1 MFASK
6 SERKVHYSIRKF
18 SIGVASVVVAS
29 LFLGGVV
36 HAEGVRSKNNL
47 TVTSSGQDISKK
59 YADEV
64 ESHLQSIL
72 KDVNKN
78 LKKVQHTQNVDFNKK
93 LSRIKTKYLYGLKEK
108 SEAELTLKTKETK
121 EELTAAFEQF
131 KKDTLKSGKKV
142 AEAEKKAKA
151 QKEEDRR
158 NYPTNTYKTIELEI
172 AEAEVGVAK
181 AELELEFAQ
190 AQVQI
195 PQDTEKINAAKSKVE
210 AAKSNVKKLEKIK
223 SDIEKTYLYK
233 LDNSTKETP
242 KSRVRRNSPQ
252 VGDSRELKETIDKAK
267 ETLSTYMVTRLT
279 KLDPSVFW
287 FADLLMD
294 AKKVVEEHK
303 TKLEDASDKKSVE
316 DLRKEAEGKIESL
329 IVTHQ
334 NREKENQ
341 PAPQP
346 GGQAGGSMVV
356 PPVTQTP
363 PSTSQSPGQKAT
375 EAEKK
380 KLQDLIRQFQEALNK
395 LDDETKTVPDGAKLT
410 GEAGKAYNETRT
422 YAKEVVDKS
431 KKLLSQTAVTMDE
444 LAMQLTKLNDA
455 MSKLKEAKAK
465 LVPEVKPQ
473 PENPE
478 PKPQPEGEKPS
489 VPDIN
494 QEKEKAKLAIA
505 TYMSKILD
513 DIKKHH
519 LKKEKH
525 HQIVALIKDLDK
537 LKKQALSEIDNVNTK
552 VEIENTVHKVF
563 ADMDTVVTKFQKGL
577 IQNTPQ
583 VPEAPKSPEVPKVSD
598 TPKAPDTPQV
608 PEAPKSPEV
617 PKVPEAPK
625 APDTP
630 QVPEAPKS
638 PEVPKVP
645 DTPKA
650 PDTPQVP
657 EAPKSPEVPKVP
669 DTPKAPDTPQ
679 VPEAPKAPD
688 TPQIPEAP
696 APETPKTGW
705 KQENGMWYFYN
716 TDGSMATGWLEYN
729 GSWYYLNANGAM
741 ATGWLEYNGS
751 WYYLNTNGAMETGW
765 LEYNGSWYYL
775 NTNGA
780 METGWLEYNG
790 SWYYL
795 NANGSM
801 ATGWLKDGDTWYYL
815 EASGAMK
822 ESQWFKV
829 SDKWYYV
836 NGSGALAV
844 NTTVGGY
851 RVNAN
856 GKWVN

>member
-294 AKKVVEEHK
+294 AKKVVEEYK

-696 APETPKTGW
+696 APETPAPAPEAPKTGW

-741 ATGWLEYNGS
+741 ATGWLEYN
-751 WYYLNTNGAMETGW
+751 
-765 LEYNGSWYYL
+765 
-775 NTNGA
+775 
-780 METGWLEYNG
+780 
-790 SWYYL
+790 
-795 NANGSM
+795 
-801 ATGWLKDGDTWYYL
+801 
-815 EASGAMK
+815 
-822 ESQWFKV
+822 
-829 SDKWYYV
+829 
-836 NGSGALAV
+836 
-844 NTTVGGY
+844 
-851 RVNAN
+851 
-856 GKWVN
+856 

>member
-294 AKKVVEEHK
+294 AKKVVEEYK

-679 VPEAPKAPD
+679 VPEAPKSPEVPKVPDTPKAPDTPQVPEAPKAPD

-741 ATGWLEYNGS
+741 A
-751 WYYLNTNGAMETGW
+751 
-765 LEYNGSWYYL
+765 
-775 NTNGA
+775 
-780 METGWLEYNG
+780 
-790 SWYYL
+790 
-795 NANGSM
+795 
-801 ATGWLKDGDTWYYL
+801 
-815 EASGAMK
+815 
-822 ESQWFKV
+822 
-829 SDKWYYV
+829 
-836 NGSGALAV
+836 
-844 NTTVGGY
+844 
-851 RVNAN
+851 
-856 GKWVN
+856 

>member
-29 LFLGGVV
+29 LVMGSVV
-36 HAEGVRSKNNL
+36 HATEKEGATQVPTSSNRANESQAEQGEQPKKLDSERDKARKEVEEYVKKIVGESYAKSTKKRHTITVALVNELNNIKNEYLNKIVESTSESQLQILMMESRSK
-47 TVTSSGQDISKK
+47 VDEAVSKFEKDSSSSSSSDSSTKPEASDTAK
-59 YADEV
+59 P
-64 ESHLQSIL
+64 
-72 KDVNKN
+72 NKPTEPGEKVAEAK
-78 LKKVQHTQNVDFNKK
+78 KKV
-93 LSRIKTKYLYGLKEK
+93 E
-108 SEAELTLKTKETK
+108 
-121 EELTAAFEQF
+121 
-131 KKDTLKSGKKV
+131 
-142 AEAEKKAKA
+142 EAEKKAKD

-158 NYPTNTYKTIELEI
+158 NYPTITYKTIELEI

-181 AELELEFAQ
+181 AELELAQ
-190 AQVQI
+190 VQVQI
-195 PQDTEKINAAKSKVE
+195 PQDTEKINAAKAKVE

-242 KSRVRRNSPQ
+242 KPRVRRNSPQ

-294 AKKVVEEHK
+294 AKKVVEEYK

-563 ADMDTVVTKFQKGL
+563 ADMDTVVTKFKKGL
-577 IQNTPQ
+577 TQ
-583 VPEAPKSPEVPKVSD
+583 D
-598 TPKAPDTPQV
+598 TPKEPDNKKPS
-608 PEAPKSPEV
+608 APKPDMQPSPQPEGKKPSV
-617 PKVPEAPK
+617 PAQPGTE
-625 APDTP
+625 
-630 QVPEAPKS
+630 
-638 PEVPKVP
+638 
-645 DTPKA
+645 
-650 PDTPQVP
+650 
-657 EAPKSPEVPKVP
+657 
-669 DTPKAPDTPQ
+669 
-679 VPEAPKAPD
+679 
-688 TPQIPEAP
+688 
-696 APETPKTGW
+696 
-705 KQENGMWYFYN
+705 
-716 TDGSMATGWLEYN
+716 
-729 GSWYYLNANGAM
+729 
-741 ATGWLEYNGS
+741 
-751 WYYLNTNGAMETGW
+751 
-765 LEYNGSWYYL
+765 
-775 NTNGA
+775 
-780 METGWLEYNG
+780 
-790 SWYYL
+790 
-795 NANGSM
+795 
-801 ATGWLKDGDTWYYL
+801 
-815 EASGAMK
+815 
-822 ESQWFKV
+822 
-829 SDKWYYV
+829 
-836 NGSGALAV
+836 
-844 NTTVGGY
+844 
-851 RVNAN
+851 
-856 GKWVN
+856 

>member
-36 HAEGVRSKNNL
+36 HAEEVRRGNNL
-47 TVTSSGQDISKK
+47 TVTSSG
-59 YADEV
+59 DEV
-64 ESHLQSIL
+64 ESHYQSIL
-72 KDVNKN
+72 EKVRKSLEKDR
-78 LKKVQHTQNVDFNKK
+78 HTQNVDLIKK
-93 LSRIKTKYLYGLKEK
+93 LQDIKRTYLYNLKEK
-108 SEAELTLKTKETK
+108 PEAELTSKTKK
-121 EELTAAFEQF
+121 ELDAAFEKF
-131 KKDTLKSGKKV
+131 KKEPELTKKL
-142 AEAEKKAKA
+142 AEAEKKAKD
-151 QKEEDRR
+151 QKEEDHR

-181 AELELEFAQ
+181 AELELAQ

-195 PQDTEKINAAKSKVE
+195 PQDTEKINAAKAKVE

-294 AKKVVEEHK
+294 AKKVVEEYK

-608 PEAPKSPEV
+608 PEAPK
-617 PKVPEAPK
+617 
-625 APDTP
+625 
-630 QVPEAPKS
+630 
-638 PEVPKVP
+638 
-645 DTPKA
+645 
-650 PDTPQVP
+650 
-657 EAPKSPEVPKVP
+657 
-669 DTPKAPDTPQ
+669 
-679 VPEAPKAPD
+679 APD

-696 APETPKTGW
+696 APETPAPAPEAPKTGW

-741 ATGWLEYNGS
+741 A
-751 WYYLNTNGAMETGW
+751 TGW

>member
-36 HAEGVRSKNNL
+36 HAEEVRRGNNL
-47 TVTSSGQDISKK
+47 TVTSSG
-59 YADEV
+59 DEV
-64 ESHLQSIL
+64 ESHYQSIL
-72 KDVNKN
+72 EKVRKSLEKDR
-78 LKKVQHTQNVDFNKK
+78 HTQNVDLIKK
-93 LSRIKTKYLYGLKEK
+93 LQDIKRTYLYNLKEK
-108 SEAELTLKTKETK
+108 PEAELTSKTKK
-121 EELTAAFEQF
+121 ELDAAFEKF
-131 KKDTLKSGKKV
+131 KKEPELTKKL
-142 AEAEKKAKA
+142 AEAEKKAKD
-151 QKEEDRR
+151 QKEEDHR

-181 AELELEFAQ
+181 AELELAQ

-195 PQDTEKINAAKSKVE
+195 PQDTEKINAAKAKVE

-294 AKKVVEEHK
+294 AKKVVEEYK

-638 PEVPKVP
+638 PEVPKVSDTPKAP
-645 DTPKA
+645 DTPQVPEAPKSPEVPKVPEAPKA

-696 APETPKTGW
+696 APETPAPAPEAPKTGW

-795 NANGSM
+795 
-801 ATGWLKDGDTWYYL
+801 
-815 EASGAMK
+815 
-822 ESQWFKV
+822 
-829 SDKWYYV
+829 
-836 NGSGALAV
+836 
-844 NTTVGGY
+844 
-851 RVNAN
+851 
-856 GKWVN
+856 

>member
-294 AKKVVEEHK
+294 AKKVVEEYK

-638 PEVPKVP
+638 
-645 DTPKA
+645 
-650 PDTPQVP
+650 
-657 EAPKSPEVPKVP
+657 
-669 DTPKAPDTPQ
+669 
-679 VPEAPKAPD
+679 
-688 TPQIPEAP
+688 
-696 APETPKTGW
+696 
-705 KQENGMWYFYN
+705 
-716 TDGSMATGWLEYN
+716 
-729 GSWYYLNANGAM
+729 
-741 ATGWLEYNGS
+741 
-751 WYYLNTNGAMETGW
+751 
-765 LEYNGSWYYL
+765 
-775 NTNGA
+775 
-780 METGWLEYNG
+780 
-790 SWYYL
+790 
-795 NANGSM
+795 
-801 ATGWLKDGDTWYYL
+801 
-815 EASGAMK
+815 
-822 ESQWFKV
+822 
-829 SDKWYYV
+829 
-836 NGSGALAV
+836 
-844 NTTVGGY
+844 
-851 RVNAN
+851 
-856 GKWVN
+856 

>member
-242 KSRVRRNSPQ
+242 KPRVRRNSPEIKAKGRVKNYEEANIELSKYMTDLYKLDNSTKETPKSRVRRNSPQ

-267 ETLSTYMVTRLT
+267 ETLSTY
-279 KLDPSVFW
+279 
-287 FADLLMD
+287 
-294 AKKVVEEHK
+294 
-303 TKLEDASDKKSVE
+303 EDASDKKSVE

-598 TPKAPDTPQV
+598 TPKAPDTP
-608 PEAPKSPEV
+608 
-617 PKVPEAPK
+617 
-625 APDTP
+625 
-630 QVPEAPKS
+630 
-638 PEVPKVP
+638 
-645 DTPKA
+645 
-650 PDTPQVP
+650 
-657 EAPKSPEVPKVP
+657 
-669 DTPKAPDTPQ
+669 
-679 VPEAPKAPD
+679 
-688 TPQIPEAP
+688 
-696 APETPKTGW
+696 
-705 KQENGMWYFYN
+705 
-716 TDGSMATGWLEYN
+716 
-729 GSWYYLNANGAM
+729 
-741 ATGWLEYNGS
+741 
-751 WYYLNTNGAMETGW
+751 
-765 LEYNGSWYYL
+765 
-775 NTNGA
+775 
-780 METGWLEYNG
+780 
-790 SWYYL
+790 
-795 NANGSM
+795 
-801 ATGWLKDGDTWYYL
+801 
-815 EASGAMK
+815 
-822 ESQWFKV
+822 
-829 SDKWYYV
+829 
-836 NGSGALAV
+836 
-844 NTTVGGY
+844 
-851 RVNAN
+851 
-856 GKWVN
+856 

>member
-36 HAEGVRSKNNL
+36 HAEEVRRGNNL
-47 TVTSSGQDISKK
+47 TVTSSG
-59 YADEV
+59 DEV
-64 ESHLQSIL
+64 ESHYQSIL
-72 KDVNKN
+72 EKVRKSLEKDR
-78 LKKVQHTQNVDFNKK
+78 HTQNVDLIKK
-93 LSRIKTKYLYGLKEK
+93 LQDIKRTYLYNLKEK
-108 SEAELTLKTKETK
+108 PEAELTSKTKK
-121 EELTAAFEQF
+121 ELDAAFEKF
-131 KKDTLKSGKKV
+131 KKEPELTKKL
-142 AEAEKKAKA
+142 AEAEKKAKD
-151 QKEEDRR
+151 QKEEDHR

-181 AELELEFAQ
+181 AELELAQ

-195 PQDTEKINAAKSKVE
+195 PQDTEKINAAKAKVE

-294 AKKVVEEHK
+294 AKKVVEEYK

-617 PKVPEAPK
+617 PKV
-625 APDTP
+625 
-630 QVPEAPKS
+630 S
-638 PEVPKVP
+638 

-696 APETPKTGW
+696 APETPAPAPEAPKTGW

-741 ATGWLEYNGS
+741 ATGWLE
-751 WYYLNTNGAMETGW
+751 
-765 LEYNGSWYYL
+765 
-775 NTNGA
+775 
-780 METGWLEYNG
+780 
-790 SWYYL
+790 
-795 NANGSM
+795 
-801 ATGWLKDGDTWYYL
+801 
-815 EASGAMK
+815 
-822 ESQWFKV
+822 
-829 SDKWYYV
+829 
-836 NGSGALAV
+836 
-844 NTTVGGY
+844 
-851 RVNAN
+851 
-856 GKWVN
+856 

>member
-294 AKKVVEEHK
+294 AKKVVEEYK

-657 EAPKSPEVPKVP
+657 EAPK
-669 DTPKAPDTPQ
+669 
-679 VPEAPKAPD
+679 APD

-696 APETPKTGW
+696 APETPAPAPEAPKTGW

-751 WYYLNTNGAMETGW
+751 WYYLNTNGAME
-765 LEYNGSWYYL
+765 
-775 NTNGA
+775 
-780 METGWLEYNG
+780 
-790 SWYYL
+790 
-795 NANGSM
+795 
-801 ATGWLKDGDTWYYL
+801 
-815 EASGAMK
+815 
-822 ESQWFKV
+822 
-829 SDKWYYV
+829 
-836 NGSGALAV
+836 
-844 NTTVGGY
+844 
-851 RVNAN
+851 
-856 GKWVN
+856 

>member
-36 HAEGVRSKNNL
+36 HAEEVRRGNNL
-47 TVTSSGQDISKK
+47 TVTSSG
-59 YADEV
+59 DEV
-64 ESHLQSIL
+64 ESHYQSIL
-72 KDVNKN
+72 EKVRKSLEKDR
-78 LKKVQHTQNVDFNKK
+78 HTQNVDLIKK
-93 LSRIKTKYLYGLKEK
+93 LQDIKRTYLYNLKEK
-108 SEAELTLKTKETK
+108 PEAELTSKTKK
-121 EELTAAFEQF
+121 ELDAAFEKF
-131 KKDTLKSGKKV
+131 KKEPELTKKL
-142 AEAEKKAKA
+142 AEAEKKAKD
-151 QKEEDRR
+151 QKEEDHR

-181 AELELEFAQ
+181 AELELAQ

-195 PQDTEKINAAKSKVE
+195 PQDTEKINAAKAKVE

-294 AKKVVEEHK
+294 AKKVVEEYK

-583 VPEAPKSPEVPKVSD
+583 VPEAPK
-598 TPKAPDTPQV
+598 
-608 PEAPKSPEV
+608 
-617 PKVPEAPK
+617 
-625 APDTP
+625 
-630 QVPEAPKS
+630 
-638 PEVPKVP
+638 
-645 DTPKA
+645 
-650 PDTPQVP
+650 
-657 EAPKSPEVPKVP
+657 
-669 DTPKAPDTPQ
+669 
-679 VPEAPKAPD
+679 APD

-696 APETPKTGW
+696 APETPAPAPEAPKTGW

>member
-294 AKKVVEEHK
+294 AKKVVEEYK

-630 QVPEAPKS
+630 Q
-638 PEVPKVP
+638 
-645 DTPKA
+645 
-650 PDTPQVP
+650 
-657 EAPKSPEVPKVP
+657 
-669 DTPKAPDTPQ
+669 
-679 VPEAPKAPD
+679 
-688 TPQIPEAP
+688 IPEAP
-696 APETPKTGW
+696 APETPAPAPEAPKTGW

-751 WYYLNTNGAMETGW
+751 
-765 LEYNGSWYYL
+765 
-775 NTNGA
+775 
-780 METGWLEYNG
+780 
-790 SWYYL
+790 
-795 NANGSM
+795 
-801 ATGWLKDGDTWYYL
+801 
-815 EASGAMK
+815 
-822 ESQWFKV
+822 
-829 SDKWYYV
+829 
-836 NGSGALAV
+836 
-844 NTTVGGY
+844 
-851 RVNAN
+851 
-856 GKWVN
+856 

>member
-36 HAEGVRSKNNL
+36 HAEEVRRGNNL
-47 TVTSSGQDISKK
+47 TVTSSG
-59 YADEV
+59 DEV
-64 ESHLQSIL
+64 ESHYQSIL
-72 KDVNKN
+72 EKVRKSLEKDR
-78 LKKVQHTQNVDFNKK
+78 HTQNVDLIKK
-93 LSRIKTKYLYGLKEK
+93 LQDIKRTYLYNLKEK
-108 SEAELTLKTKETK
+108 PEAELTSKTKK
-121 EELTAAFEQF
+121 ELDAAFEKF
-131 KKDTLKSGKKV
+131 KKEPELTKKL
-142 AEAEKKAKA
+142 AEAEKKAKD
-151 QKEEDRR
+151 QKEEDHR

-181 AELELEFAQ
+181 AELELAQ

-195 PQDTEKINAAKSKVE
+195 PQDTEKINAAKAKVE

-294 AKKVVEEHK
+294 AKKVVEEYK

-608 PEAPKSPEV
+608 PEAPKSP
-617 PKVPEAPK
+617 
-625 APDTP
+625 
-630 QVPEAPKS
+630 
-638 PEVPKVP
+638 
-645 DTPKA
+645 
-650 PDTPQVP
+650 
-657 EAPKSPEVPKVP
+657 
-669 DTPKAPDTPQ
+669 
-679 VPEAPKAPD
+679 
-688 TPQIPEAP
+688 
-696 APETPKTGW
+696 
-705 KQENGMWYFYN
+705 
-716 TDGSMATGWLEYN
+716 
-729 GSWYYLNANGAM
+729 
-741 ATGWLEYNGS
+741 
-751 WYYLNTNGAMETGW
+751 
-765 LEYNGSWYYL
+765 
-775 NTNGA
+775 
-780 METGWLEYNG
+780 
-790 SWYYL
+790 
-795 NANGSM
+795 
-801 ATGWLKDGDTWYYL
+801 
-815 EASGAMK
+815 
-822 ESQWFKV
+822 
-829 SDKWYYV
+829 
-836 NGSGALAV
+836 
-844 NTTVGGY
+844 
-851 RVNAN
+851 
-856 GKWVN
+856 

>member
-294 AKKVVEEHK
+294 AKKVVEEYK

-625 APDTP
+625 APETP
-630 QVPEAPKS
+630 
-638 PEVPKVP
+638 
-645 DTPKA
+645 
-650 PDTPQVP
+650 
-657 EAPKSPEVPKVP
+657 
-669 DTPKAPDTPQ
+669 
-679 VPEAPKAPD
+679 
-688 TPQIPEAP
+688 AP
-696 APETPKTGW
+696 APEAPKTGW

-741 ATGWLEYNGS
+741 A
-751 WYYLNTNGAMETGW
+751 
-765 LEYNGSWYYL
+765 
-775 NTNGA
+775 
-780 METGWLEYNG
+780 
-790 SWYYL
+790 
-795 NANGSM
+795 
-801 ATGWLKDGDTWYYL
+801 
-815 EASGAMK
+815 
-822 ESQWFKV
+822 
-829 SDKWYYV
+829 
-836 NGSGALAV
+836 
-844 NTTVGGY
+844 
-851 RVNAN
+851 
-856 GKWVN
+856 

>member
-18 SIGVASVVVAS
+18 SIGVASVAVAS
-29 LFLGGVV
+29 LVMGSVV
-36 HAEGVRSKNNL
+36 HATEKEV
-47 TVTSSGQDISKK
+47 TTQVATSSNRANESQAGHRKAAEQF
-59 YADEV
+59 DEYIKTMIQ
-64 ESHLQSIL
+64 LDRR
-72 KDVNKN
+72 K
-78 LKKVQHTQNVDFNKK
+78 HTQNFALNIK
-93 LSRIKTKYLYGLKEK
+93 LSRIKTEYLRKLNVLEEK
-108 SEAELTLKTKETK
+108 SKAELPSETK
-121 EELTAAFEQF
+121 KEIDAAFEQF

-242 KSRVRRNSPQ
+242 KPRVRRNSPEIKAKGRVKNYEEANIELSKYMTDLYKLDNSTKETPKSRVRRNSPQ

-294 AKKVVEEHK
+294 AKKVVEEYK

-552 VEIENTVHKVF
+552 VEIENTVHKIF
-563 ADMDTVVTKFQKGL
+563 ADVDAVVTKFKKGL
-577 IQNTPQ
+577 TQ
-583 VPEAPKSPEVPKVSD
+583 D
-598 TPKAPDTPQV
+598 TPKEPDNKKPSAPKPDMQPSPQPEGKKPSVPAQPGTEDKKPSAPKPDMQPSPQPEGKKPSV
-608 PEAPKSPEV
+608 PEINQEKE
-617 PKVPEAPK
+617 K
-625 APDTP
+625 AKLAVATEKKLP
-630 QVPEAPKS
+630 S
-638 PEVPKVP
+638 
-645 DTPKA
+645 
-650 PDTPQVP
+650 
-657 EAPKSPEVPKVP
+657 
-669 DTPKAPDTPQ
+669 
-679 VPEAPKAPD
+679 
-688 TPQIPEAP
+688 
-696 APETPKTGW
+696 TGVAS
-705 KQENGMWYFYN
+705 NLV
-716 TDGSMATGWLEYN
+716 LEII
-729 GSWYYLNANGAM
+729 GLLGLIGTSFI
-741 ATGWLEYNGS
+741 
-751 WYYLNTNGAMETGW
+751 
-765 LEYNGSWYYL
+765 
-775 NTNGA
+775 
-780 METGWLEYNG
+780 
-790 SWYYL
+790 
-795 NANGSM
+795 
-801 ATGWLKDGDTWYYL
+801 
-815 EASGAMK
+815 AMK
-822 ESQWFKV
+822 RRK
-829 SDKWYYV
+829 
-836 NGSGALAV
+836 
-844 NTTVGGY
+844 
-851 RVNAN
+851 
-856 GKWVN
+856 

>member
-36 HAEGVRSKNNL
+36 HAEEVRRGNNL
-47 TVTSSGQDISKK
+47 TVTSSG
-59 YADEV
+59 DEV
-64 ESHLQSIL
+64 ESHYQSIL
-72 KDVNKN
+72 EKVRKSLEKDR
-78 LKKVQHTQNVDFNKK
+78 HTQNVDLIKK
-93 LSRIKTKYLYGLKEK
+93 LQDIKRTYLYNLKEK
-108 SEAELTLKTKETK
+108 PEAELTSKTKK
-121 EELTAAFEQF
+121 ELDAAFEKF
-131 KKDTLKSGKKV
+131 KKEPELTKKL
-142 AEAEKKAKA
+142 AEAEKKAKD
-151 QKEEDRR
+151 QKEEDHR

-181 AELELEFAQ
+181 AELELAQ

-195 PQDTEKINAAKSKVE
+195 PQDTEKINAAKAKVE

-294 AKKVVEEHK
+294 AKKVVEEYK

-657 EAPKSPEVPKVP
+657 EAPK
-669 DTPKAPDTPQ
+669 
-679 VPEAPKAPD
+679 APD

-696 APETPKTGW
+696 APETPAPAPEAPKTGW

-741 ATGWLEYNGS
+741 ATGWLEYNGSWYYLNTNGAMETGWLEYNGS

>member
-36 HAEGVRSKNNL
+36 HAEEVRRGNNL
-47 TVTSSGQDISKK
+47 TVTSSG
-59 YADEV
+59 DEV
-64 ESHLQSIL
+64 ESHYQSIL
-72 KDVNKN
+72 EKVRKSLEKDR
-78 LKKVQHTQNVDFNKK
+78 HTQNVDLIKK
-93 LSRIKTKYLYGLKEK
+93 LQDIKRTYLYNLKEK
-108 SEAELTLKTKETK
+108 PEAELTSKTKK
-121 EELTAAFEQF
+121 ELDAAFEKF
-131 KKDTLKSGKKV
+131 KKEPELTKKL
-142 AEAEKKAKA
+142 AEAEKKAKD
-151 QKEEDRR
+151 QKEEDHR

-181 AELELEFAQ
+181 AELELVQ

-195 PQDTEKINAAKSKVE
+195 PQDTEKINAAKAKVE

-294 AKKVVEEHK
+294 AKKVVEEYK

-583 VPEAPKSPEVPKVSD
+583 VPEAPKSPEVPKV
-598 TPKAPDTPQV
+598 
-608 PEAPKSPEV
+608 
-617 PKVPEAPK
+617 
-625 APDTP
+625 
-630 QVPEAPKS
+630 
-638 PEVPKVP
+638 
-645 DTPKA
+645 
-650 PDTPQVP
+650 
-657 EAPKSPEVPKVP
+657 P

-696 APETPKTGW
+696 APETPAPAPEAPKTGW

-741 ATGWLEYNGS
+741 A
-751 WYYLNTNGAMETGW
+751 
-765 LEYNGSWYYL
+765 
-775 NTNGA
+775 
-780 METGWLEYNG
+780 
-790 SWYYL
+790 
-795 NANGSM
+795 
-801 ATGWLKDGDTWYYL
+801 
-815 EASGAMK
+815 
-822 ESQWFKV
+822 
-829 SDKWYYV
+829 
-836 NGSGALAV
+836 
-844 NTTVGGY
+844 
-851 RVNAN
+851 
-856 GKWVN
+856 

>member
-36 HAEGVRSKNNL
+36 HAEEVRRGNNL
-47 TVTSSGQDISKK
+47 TVTSSG
-59 YADEV
+59 DEV
-64 ESHLQSIL
+64 ESHYQSIL
-72 KDVNKN
+72 EKVRKSLEKDR
-78 LKKVQHTQNVDFNKK
+78 HTQNVDLIKK
-93 LSRIKTKYLYGLKEK
+93 LQDIKRTYLYNLKEK
-108 SEAELTLKTKETK
+108 PEAELTSKTKK
-121 EELTAAFEQF
+121 ELDAAFEKF
-131 KKDTLKSGKKV
+131 KKEPELTKKLAEAEKKV
-142 AEAEKKAKA
+142 AEAEKKAKD
-151 QKEEDRR
+151 QKEEDHR

-181 AELELEFAQ
+181 AELELAQ

-195 PQDTEKINAAKSKVE
+195 PQDTEKINAAKAKVE

-294 AKKVVEEHK
+294 AKKVVEEYK

-617 PKVPEAPK
+617 PKVPE
-625 APDTP
+625 
-630 QVPEAPKS
+630 
-638 PEVPKVP
+638 
-645 DTPKA
+645 
-650 PDTPQVP
+650 
-657 EAPKSPEVPKVP
+657 
-669 DTPKAPDTPQ
+669 
-679 VPEAPKAPD
+679 
-688 TPQIPEAP
+688 
-696 APETPKTGW
+696 
-705 KQENGMWYFYN
+705 
-716 TDGSMATGWLEYN
+716 
-729 GSWYYLNANGAM
+729 
-741 ATGWLEYNGS
+741 
-751 WYYLNTNGAMETGW
+751 
-765 LEYNGSWYYL
+765 
-775 NTNGA
+775 
-780 METGWLEYNG
+780 
-790 SWYYL
+790 
-795 NANGSM
+795 
-801 ATGWLKDGDTWYYL
+801 
-815 EASGAMK
+815 
-822 ESQWFKV
+822 
-829 SDKWYYV
+829 
-836 NGSGALAV
+836 
-844 NTTVGGY
+844 
-851 RVNAN
+851 
-856 GKWVN
+856 

>member
-18 SIGVASVVVAS
+18 SVGVASVAVAS
-29 LFLGGVV
+29 LVMGSVV
-36 HAEGVRSKNNL
+36 HATENERTTQVP
-47 TVTSSGQDISKK
+47 TSSNRGKPERRKAAEQF
-59 YADEV
+59 DEY
-64 ESHLQSIL
+64 I
-72 KDVNKN
+72 NKMIQ
-78 LKKVQHTQNVDFNKK
+78 LDKRKHTQNLAFNIK
-93 LSRIKTKYLYGLKEK
+93 LSRIKTEYLNGLKEK
-108 SEAELTLKTKETK
+108 SEAELPSKIKA
-121 EELTAAFEQF
+121 ELDAAFKQF
-131 KKDTLKSGKKV
+131 KKDTLPTEPEKKV
-142 AEAEKKAKA
+142 AEAEKKVEEAEKKAKA

-158 NYPTNTYKTIELEI
+158 NYPTNTYKTLELEI

-181 AELELEFAQ
+181 AELELAQ

-195 PQDTEKINAAKSKVE
+195 PQDTEKINAAKAKVE

-233 LDNSTKETP
+233 LDNSTKETPKPRVRRNSPEIKAKGRVKNYKEANIELSKYMTDLYKLDNLTKETP

-294 AKKVVEEHK
+294 AKKVVEEYK

-563 ADMDTVVTKFQKGL
+563 ADMDTVVTKFKKGL
-577 IQNTPQ
+577 TQ
-583 VPEAPKSPEVPKVSD
+583 D
-598 TPKAPDTPQV
+598 TPKEPDNKKPSAPKPDMQPSPQPEGKKPSVPAQPGTEDKKPSAPKPDMQPSPQPEGKKPSVPAQPGTEDKKPSAPKPDMQPSPQPEGKKPSV
-608 PEAPKSPEV
+608 PEINQEKE
-617 PKVPEAPK
+617 K
-625 APDTP
+625 AKLAVATEKKLP
-630 QVPEAPKS
+630 S
-638 PEVPKVP
+638 
-645 DTPKA
+645 
-650 PDTPQVP
+650 
-657 EAPKSPEVPKVP
+657 
-669 DTPKAPDTPQ
+669 
-679 VPEAPKAPD
+679 
-688 TPQIPEAP
+688 
-696 APETPKTGW
+696 TGVAS
-705 KQENGMWYFYN
+705 NLV
-716 TDGSMATGWLEYN
+716 LEII
-729 GSWYYLNANGAM
+729 GLLGLIGTSFI
-741 ATGWLEYNGS
+741 
-751 WYYLNTNGAMETGW
+751 
-765 LEYNGSWYYL
+765 
-775 NTNGA
+775 
-780 METGWLEYNG
+780 
-790 SWYYL
+790 
-795 NANGSM
+795 
-801 ATGWLKDGDTWYYL
+801 
-815 EASGAMK
+815 AMK
-822 ESQWFKV
+822 RRK
-829 SDKWYYV
+829 
-836 NGSGALAV
+836 
-844 NTTVGGY
+844 
-851 RVNAN
+851 
-856 GKWVN
+856 

>member
-36 HAEGVRSKNNL
+36 HAEEVRRGNNL
-47 TVTSSGQDISKK
+47 TVTSSG
-59 YADEV
+59 DEV
-64 ESHLQSIL
+64 ESHYQSIL
-72 KDVNKN
+72 EKVRKSLEKDR
-78 LKKVQHTQNVDFNKK
+78 HTQNVDLIKK
-93 LSRIKTKYLYGLKEK
+93 LQDIKRTYLYNLKEK
-108 SEAELTLKTKETK
+108 PEAELTSKTKK
-121 EELTAAFEQF
+121 ELDAAFEKF
-131 KKDTLKSGKKV
+131 KKEPELTKKL
-142 AEAEKKAKA
+142 AEAEKKAKD
-151 QKEEDRR
+151 QKEEDHR

-181 AELELEFAQ
+181 AELELAQ

-195 PQDTEKINAAKSKVE
+195 PQDTEKINAAKAKVE

-294 AKKVVEEHK
+294 AKKVVEEYK

-608 PEAPKSPEV
+608 P
-617 PKVPEAPK
+617 
-625 APDTP
+625 
-630 QVPEAPKS
+630 
-638 PEVPKVP
+638 
-645 DTPKA
+645 
-650 PDTPQVP
+650 
-657 EAPKSPEVPKVP
+657 

-696 APETPKTGW
+696 APETPAPAPEAPKTGW

-741 ATGWLEYNGS
+741 ETGWLEYNGS

-780 METGWLEYNG
+780 METGWLEY
-790 SWYYL
+790 
-795 NANGSM
+795 
-801 ATGWLKDGDTWYYL
+801 
-815 EASGAMK
+815 
-822 ESQWFKV
+822 
-829 SDKWYYV
+829 
-836 NGSGALAV
+836 
-844 NTTVGGY
+844 
-851 RVNAN
+851 
-856 GKWVN
+856 

>member
-36 HAEGVRSKNNL
+36 HAEEVRRGNNL
-47 TVTSSGQDISKK
+47 TVTSSG
-59 YADEV
+59 DEV
-64 ESHLQSIL
+64 ESHYQSIL
-72 KDVNKN
+72 EKVRKSLEKDR
-78 LKKVQHTQNVDFNKK
+78 HTQNVDLIKK
-93 LSRIKTKYLYGLKEK
+93 LQDIKRTYLYNLKEK
-108 SEAELTLKTKETK
+108 PEAELTSKTKK
-121 EELTAAFEQF
+121 ELDAAFEKF
-131 KKDTLKSGKKV
+131 KKEPELTKKL
-142 AEAEKKAKA
+142 AEAEKKAKD
-151 QKEEDRR
+151 QKEEDHR

-181 AELELEFAQ
+181 AELELAQ

-195 PQDTEKINAAKSKVE
+195 PQDTEKINAAKAKVE

-294 AKKVVEEHK
+294 AKKVVEEYK

-617 PKVPEAPK
+617 PKVP
-625 APDTP
+625 
-630 QVPEAPKS
+630 
-638 PEVPKVP
+638 

-696 APETPKTGW
+696 APETPAPAPEAPKTGW

-751 WYYLNTNGAMETGW
+751 WYYLNT
-765 LEYNGSWYYL
+765 
-775 NTNGA
+775 
-780 METGWLEYNG
+780 
-790 SWYYL
+790 
-795 NANGSM
+795 
-801 ATGWLKDGDTWYYL
+801 
-815 EASGAMK
+815 
-822 ESQWFKV
+822 
-829 SDKWYYV
+829 
-836 NGSGALAV
+836 
-844 NTTVGGY
+844 
-851 RVNAN
+851 
-856 GKWVN
+856 

>member
-294 AKKVVEEHK
+294 AKKVVEEYK

-395 LDDETKTVPDGAKLT
+395 LDDETKTVTDGAKLT

-608 PEAPKSPEV
+608 PEAPK
-617 PKVPEAPK
+617 
-625 APDTP
+625 
-630 QVPEAPKS
+630 
-638 PEVPKVP
+638 
-645 DTPKA
+645 
-650 PDTPQVP
+650 
-657 EAPKSPEVPKVP
+657 
-669 DTPKAPDTPQ
+669 
-679 VPEAPKAPD
+679 APD

-696 APETPKTGW
+696 APETPAPAPEAPKTGW

-741 ATGWLEYNGS
+741 A
-751 WYYLNTNGAMETGW
+751 
-765 LEYNGSWYYL
+765 
-775 NTNGA
+775 
-780 METGWLEYNG
+780 
-790 SWYYL
+790 
-795 NANGSM
+795 
-801 ATGWLKDGDTWYYL
+801 
-815 EASGAMK
+815 
-822 ESQWFKV
+822 
-829 SDKWYYV
+829 
-836 NGSGALAV
+836 
-844 NTTVGGY
+844 
-851 RVNAN
+851 
-856 GKWVN
+856 

>member
-294 AKKVVEEHK
+294 AKKVVEEYK

-751 WYYLNTNGAMETGW
+751 WY
-765 LEYNGSWYYL
+765 
-775 NTNGA
+775 
-780 METGWLEYNG
+780 
-790 SWYYL
+790 
-795 NANGSM
+795 
-801 ATGWLKDGDTWYYL
+801 
-815 EASGAMK
+815 
-822 ESQWFKV
+822 
-829 SDKWYYV
+829 
-836 NGSGALAV
+836 
-844 NTTVGGY
+844 
-851 RVNAN
+851 
-856 GKWVN
+856 

>member
-294 AKKVVEEHK
+294 AKKVVEEYK

-696 APETPKTGW
+696 APETPAPAPEAPKTGW

-751 WYYLNTNGAMETGW
+751 WYYLNTNGAME
-765 LEYNGSWYYL
+765 
-775 NTNGA
+775 
-780 METGWLEYNG
+780 
-790 SWYYL
+790 
-795 NANGSM
+795 
-801 ATGWLKDGDTWYYL
+801 
-815 EASGAMK
+815 
-822 ESQWFKV
+822 
-829 SDKWYYV
+829 
-836 NGSGALAV
+836 
-844 NTTVGGY
+844 
-851 RVNAN
+851 
-856 GKWVN
+856 

>member
-294 AKKVVEEHK
+294 AKKVVEEYK

-679 VPEAPKAPD
+679 VPEAPKSPEVPKVPDTPKAPDTPQVPEAPKAPD

-696 APETPKTGW
+696 APETPAPAPEAPKTGW

-729 GSWYYLNANGAM
+729 DS
-741 ATGWLEYNGS
+741 
-751 WYYLNTNGAMETGW
+751 
-765 LEYNGSWYYL
+765 
-775 NTNGA
+775 
-780 METGWLEYNG
+780 
-790 SWYYL
+790 
-795 NANGSM
+795 
-801 ATGWLKDGDTWYYL
+801 
-815 EASGAMK
+815 
-822 ESQWFKV
+822 
-829 SDKWYYV
+829 
-836 NGSGALAV
+836 
-844 NTTVGGY
+844 
-851 RVNAN
+851 
-856 GKWVN
+856 

>member
-294 AKKVVEEHK
+294 AKKVVEEYK

-617 PKVPEAPK
+617 PKVP
-625 APDTP
+625 
-630 QVPEAPKS
+630 
-638 PEVPKVP
+638 
-645 DTPKA
+645 
-650 PDTPQVP
+650 
-657 EAPKSPEVPKVP
+657 

-795 NANGSM
+795 NTNGAMETGWLEYNGSWYYLNTNGAMETGWLEYNGSWYYLNANGSM

>member
-36 HAEGVRSKNNL
+36 HAEEVRRGNNL
-47 TVTSSGQDISKK
+47 TVTSSG
-59 YADEV
+59 DEV
-64 ESHLQSIL
+64 ESHYQSIL
-72 KDVNKN
+72 EKVRKSLEKDR
-78 LKKVQHTQNVDFNKK
+78 HTQNVDLIKK
-93 LSRIKTKYLYGLKEK
+93 LQDIKRTYLYNLKEK
-108 SEAELTLKTKETK
+108 PEAELTSKTKK
-121 EELTAAFEQF
+121 ELDAAFEKF
-131 KKDTLKSGKKV
+131 KKEPELTKKL
-142 AEAEKKAKA
+142 AEAEKKAKD
-151 QKEEDRR
+151 QKEEDHR

-181 AELELEFAQ
+181 AELELAQ

-195 PQDTEKINAAKSKVE
+195 PQDTEKINAAKAKVE

-294 AKKVVEEHK
+294 AKKVVEEYK

-608 PEAPKSPEV
+608 P
-617 PKVPEAPK
+617 
-625 APDTP
+625 
-630 QVPEAPKS
+630 
-638 PEVPKVP
+638 
-645 DTPKA
+645 
-650 PDTPQVP
+650 
-657 EAPKSPEVPKVP
+657 

-696 APETPKTGW
+696 APETPAPAPEAPKTGW

-741 ATGWLEYNGS
+741 A
-751 WYYLNTNGAMETGW
+751 
-765 LEYNGSWYYL
+765 
-775 NTNGA
+775 
-780 METGWLEYNG
+780 
-790 SWYYL
+790 
-795 NANGSM
+795 
-801 ATGWLKDGDTWYYL
+801 
-815 EASGAMK
+815 
-822 ESQWFKV
+822 
-829 SDKWYYV
+829 
-836 NGSGALAV
+836 
-844 NTTVGGY
+844 
-851 RVNAN
+851 
-856 GKWVN
+856 

>member
-36 HAEGVRSKNNL
+36 HAEEVRRGNNL
-47 TVTSSGQDISKK
+47 TVTSSG
-59 YADEV
+59 DEV
-64 ESHLQSIL
+64 ESHYQSIL
-72 KDVNKN
+72 EKVRKSLEKDR
-78 LKKVQHTQNVDFNKK
+78 HTQNVDLIKK
-93 LSRIKTKYLYGLKEK
+93 LQDIKRTYLYNLKEK
-108 SEAELTLKTKETK
+108 PEAELTSKTKK
-121 EELTAAFEQF
+121 ELDAAFEKF
-131 KKDTLKSGKKV
+131 KKEPELTKKLAEAEKKV
-142 AEAEKKAKA
+142 AEAEKKAKD
-151 QKEEDRR
+151 QKEEDHR

-181 AELELEFAQ
+181 AELELAQ

-195 PQDTEKINAAKSKVE
+195 PQDTEKINAAKAKVE

-223 SDIEKTYLYK
+223 SDIEKTYLYKLDNSTKKTPKPRVRRNSPEIKAKGRVKNYKEANIELSKYMTDLYK

-294 AKKVVEEHK
+294 AKKVVEEYK

-583 VPEAPKSPEVPKVSD
+583 VPEAPKSPEVPKV
-598 TPKAPDTPQV
+598 
-608 PEAPKSPEV
+608 
-617 PKVPEAPK
+617 
-625 APDTP
+625 
-630 QVPEAPKS
+630 
-638 PEVPKVP
+638 P

-657 EAPKSPEVPKVP
+657 EAPAPE
-669 DTPKAPDTPQ
+669 TP
-679 VPEAPKAPD
+679 
-688 TPQIPEAP
+688 AP
-696 APETPKTGW
+696 APEAPKTGW

-741 ATGWLEYNGS
+741 ATGWLEYNGSWYYLNTNGAMETGWLEYNGS

>member
-36 HAEGVRSKNNL
+36 HAEEVRRGNNL
-47 TVTSSGQDISKK
+47 TVTSSG
-59 YADEV
+59 DEV
-64 ESHLQSIL
+64 ESHYQSIL
-72 KDVNKN
+72 EKVRKSLEKDR
-78 LKKVQHTQNVDFNKK
+78 HTQNVDLIKK
-93 LSRIKTKYLYGLKEK
+93 LQDIKRTYLYNLKEK
-108 SEAELTLKTKETK
+108 PEAELTSKTKK
-121 EELTAAFEQF
+121 ELDAAFEKF
-131 KKDTLKSGKKV
+131 KKEPELTKKL
-142 AEAEKKAKA
+142 AEAEKKAKD
-151 QKEEDRR
+151 QKEEDHR

-181 AELELEFAQ
+181 AELELAQ

-195 PQDTEKINAAKSKVE
+195 PQDTEKINAAKAKVE

-294 AKKVVEEHK
+294 AKKVVEEYK

-583 VPEAPKSPEVPKVSD
+583 VPEAPKSPEVPKV
-598 TPKAPDTPQV
+598 
-608 PEAPKSPEV
+608 PEA
-617 PKVPEAPK
+617 
-625 APDTP
+625 
-630 QVPEAPKS
+630 
-638 PEVPKVP
+638 
-645 DTPKA
+645 PKA

-696 APETPKTGW
+696 APETPAPAPEAPKTGW

-741 ATGWLEYNGS
+741 A
-751 WYYLNTNGAMETGW
+751 TGW